1 MDKTICEKCCGSK
14 DISIYCHLQKGGGTH
29 RDLIISSVA
38 KMSDPRFNLYQTV
51 CHNSFI
57 IKNNEIPYFVIS
69 GEKLFEKLSPDYFR
83 GTCPYVL
90 EHLINE
96 CFYEAKE

>member
-1 MDKTICEKCCGSK
+1 MNKAICEKCCGSK
-14 DISIYCHLQKGGGTH
+14 DISISCRIHYGGETH
-29 RDLIISSVA
+29 GDLIISSVA

-57 IKNNEIPYFVIS
+57 IKNNEIPYSVIS
-69 GEKLFEKLSPDYFR
+69 DEKLFEKLSPDYFR
-83 GTCPYVL
+83 GICPYVL

-96 CFYEAKE
+96 CFHEEKE